1 MNKFKRW
8 LIRKLGG
15 FTERER
21 VIPEVVRSTAPIV
34 RLSDMIALPND
45 YLDHITVTELD
56 SFIKEELG
64 HRLGNMLIKE
74 NYVDITYE
82 RSDTGISIIIRGT
95 IYVAK
100 KTS

>member
-15 FTERER
+15 FTAQERMAF
-21 VIPEVVRSTAPIV
+21 EVVRSTVPIV
-34 RLSDMIALPND
+34 RMSEMIALPND
-45 YLDHITVTELD
+45 YLEHITAAELD
-56 SFIKEELG
+56 ELIDEELG
-64 HRLGNMLIKE
+64 RKLGNMLIKE
-74 NYVDITYE
+74 NYVDITHE
-82 RSDTGISIIIRGT
+82 RGEAGISTIIRGT